1 MITPGKNR
9 PAVFSVDRSSA
20 KLYDPG
26 ISLLVETIGWA
37 NFGGGCHE
45 QVGKRFLGSGCAAS
59 RRRSSCRVGSRGG
72 GLRHGVGQYLVSLGA
87 WKDIARLLS
96 LSGREL
102 QIVQGVFDDAKDQCI
117 AERMGISQHTV
128 HAHFERLYRKLAVH
142 GRAGLML
149 RVFATYLTVSGD
161 GHPGA

>member
-1 MITPGKNR
+1 MSKSASAFSDQVVR
-9 PAVFSVDRSSA
+9 LPAA
-20 KLYDPG
+20 GHP
-26 ISLLVETIGWA
+26 
-37 NFGGGCHE
+37 
-45 QVGKRFLGSGCAAS
+45 AAS
-59 RRRSSCRVGSRGG
+59 DPLEAAYCVALDST
-72 GLRHGVGQYLVSLGA
+72 LFSLQA
-87 WKDIARLLS
+87 WKDIAEVLS
-96 LSGREL
+96 LSLREL

-142 GRAGLML
+142 SRASLML

>member
-1 MITPGKNR
+1 MSKSASAFSDQVVR
-9 PAVFSVDRSSA
+9 PPVARLDPAKPDPVEAAYCVALDSTLFSR
-20 KLYDPG
+20 
-26 ISLLVETIGWA
+26 
-37 NFGGGCHE
+37 
-45 QVGKRFLGSGCAAS
+45 Q
-59 RRRSSCRVGSRGG
+59 
-72 GLRHGVGQYLVSLGA
+72 A

-96 LSGREL
+96 LSLREL
-102 QIVQGVFDDAKDQCI
+102 QIVQAVFDDAKDQGI

-142 GRAGLML
+142 SRASLML